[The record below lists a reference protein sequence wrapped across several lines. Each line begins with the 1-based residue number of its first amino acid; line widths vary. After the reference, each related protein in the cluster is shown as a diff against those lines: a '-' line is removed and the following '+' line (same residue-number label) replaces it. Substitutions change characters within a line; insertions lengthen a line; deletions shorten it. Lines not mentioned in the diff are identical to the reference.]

1 MPEQTTTTT
10 AATSAA
16 SQQARPG
23 ALTGPPHQRWNA
35 RFALVAFGLLLTA
48 SLVIPAVAEVA
59 PMPGASLVF
68 LGMMLLLGVA
78 ELIEASSRRLVIA
91 LRIGGVAIS
100 LLGLVVQLVP
110 GLG

>member
-1 MPEQTTTTT
+1 MPEQTAAAT
-10 AATSAA
+10 AATHAA

-23 ALTGPPHQRWNA
+23 ALTGPPHRRWNA

-48 SLVIPAVAEVA
+48 SLAIPAVAEVA
-59 PMPGASLVF
+59 PMPGGSLVF
-68 LGMMLLLGVA
+68 LGLMLLLGVA
-78 ELIEASSRRLVIA
+78 ELLEAGSRRLVIA
-91 LRIGGVAIS
+91 LRIAGMVIS